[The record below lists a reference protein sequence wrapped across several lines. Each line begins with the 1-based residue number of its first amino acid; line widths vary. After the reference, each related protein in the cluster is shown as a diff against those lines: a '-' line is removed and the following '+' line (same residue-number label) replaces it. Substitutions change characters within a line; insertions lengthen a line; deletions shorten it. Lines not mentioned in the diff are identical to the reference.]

1 MSERIEQGRPAVAGV
16 IGLAFALA
24 AAGCAGVD
32 RAPSRD
38 EVPVAAATPA
48 QPAAPPAGDGK
59 KAAAATQPQARPAP
73 SAEPPT
79 AVVARPETPVAS
91 SPSHVSAPA
100 PTAGNKEVAV
110 LPVEKP
116 APAPAAKPA
125 PPVAAKPVPAAKPAA
140 PPATNPAPLDLT
152 GLEKRLKETSAIGV
166 FTKLTLKN
174 QVDELLDRFRA
185 HYEGRVKTTLSQLRQ
200 PYDMLIIKVLALLQE
215 GDPSLAKAVA
225 DSREAIWAI
234 LTDPNK
240 FKNL

>member
-1 MSERIEQGRPAVAGV
+1 MAGV
-16 IGLAFALA
+16 IGLVFVLV

-38 EVPVAAATPA
+38 EAPVAAATPA
-48 QPAAPPAGDGK
+48 QPAVPPTGDGE

-73 SAEPPT
+73 AAESPAPV
-79 AVVARPETPVAS
+79 AARPETPVAS
-91 SPSHVSAPA
+91 SPPQVSAPA
-100 PTAGNKEVAV
+100 PAAGNKEMAV
-110 LPVEKP
+110 SPVEKP

-125 PPVAAKPVPAAKPAA
+125 APVAAKPVPAAKPAA
-140 PPATNPAPLDLT
+140 PPAPNPAPLDLT
-152 GLEKRLKETSAIGV
+152 SLEKRLKETGAIGV

-200 PYDMLIIKVLALLQE
+200 PYDLLIIKVLTLLQE